1 MAIKKIFLTLLILS
15 QILFFGCVEG
25 PYNRPMG
32 SWSHMMGYGYYGG
45 FMWLILLVAAGVVI
59 YFLLKASRLK
69 DTKGSIG
76 ETPLDILNK
85 RYARG
90 EITKEEFEQIKKDI
104 IS

>member
-45 FMWLILLVAAGVVI
+45 FMWLILLVVAGIVI
-59 YFLLKASRLK
+59 YFLLKASRSRGA
-69 DTKGSIG
+69 DDSIG
-76 ETPLDILNK
+76 ETPLNILKK
-85 RYARG
+85 RYAKG
-90 EITKEEFEQIKKDI
+90 EIDKEEFEQKKKDLE
-104 IS
+104 S